1 MKKIS
6 IISLFVILIDQ
17 IIKMIISNTIS
28 YLGTFEVIPG
38 FFNITNVHNEGAAW
52 SMFSGKQFILIIV
65 GVLAVA
71 GIYLFLIKNKK
82 LNMFEITCYSLLIGG
97 IIGNLIDRVIF
108 NYVIDYLEFIFG
120 NYHYPV
126 FNFADMCIV
135 VSIIA
140 LIISS
145 FWEDLCKKSK

>member
-6 IISLFVILIDQ
+6 LISLIIVLIDQ
-17 IIKMIISNTIS
+17 LIKILISNTITYAES
-28 YLGTFEVIPG
+28 IKVIPN
-38 FFNITNVHNEGAAW
+38 FFYLTNVHNEGAAW
-52 SMFSGKQFILIIV
+52 SMFSGKQFVLIIV
-65 GVLAVA
+65 AVLALV
-71 GIYLFLIKNKK
+71 GIYLFLIKGKK
-82 LNMFEITCYSLLIGG
+82 LNKLETICYSLLIGG

-135 VSIIA
+135 ISIFTLVIM
-140 LIISS
+140 S
-145 FWEDLCKKSK
+145 FKEDLCKKSK

>member
-6 IISLFVILIDQ
+6 IISLTIIVIDQ
-17 IIKMIISNTIS
+17 LIKVLISNTIS
-28 YLGTFEVIPG
+28 YAKSVKVIPD
-38 FFNITNVHNEGAAW
+38 FFYITNVHNEGAPW
-52 SMFSGKQFILIIV
+52 SIFSGKQFMLIIV
-65 GVLAVA
+65 AVLALV

-120 NYHYPV
+120 SYHYPV
-126 FNFADMCIV
+126 FNFADICIV
-135 VSIIA
+135 VSIVA